1 MHIRNVMKVQVREYS
16 QVRASGLPIL
26 IDRRLRALRSNT
38 IHELD
43 VSLSFLFVLPRPY
56 ILQRR

>member
-16 QVRASGLPIL
+16 QVRASGLPTL
-26 IDRRLRALRSNT
+26 IEHRLRALRSNT

-43 VSLSFLFVLPRPY
+43 VSLSFLLVLPGPY
-56 ILQRR
+56 ISQRR

>member
-26 IDRRLRALRSNT
+26 IEHRLRALRSNT

-43 VSLSFLFVLPRPY
+43 VSLSFLLVLPGPC
-56 ILQRR
+56 I